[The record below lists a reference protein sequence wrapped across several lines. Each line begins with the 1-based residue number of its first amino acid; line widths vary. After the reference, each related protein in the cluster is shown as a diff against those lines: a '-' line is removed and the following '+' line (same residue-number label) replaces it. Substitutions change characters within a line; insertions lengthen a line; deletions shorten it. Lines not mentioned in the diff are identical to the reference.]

1 LELKGKKC
9 WKNGENLHELEAGE
23 NDAFE
28 RTVKD
33 VIFIIQFLFLN
44 IYLFVYLYV
53 KVKKSSEAETS
64 RGIEE

>member
-1 LELKGKKC
+1 MQ
-9 WKNGENLHELEAGE
+9 WKNVEKMGKILTRSETS
-23 NDAFE
+23 FE